1 MFYINTK
8 ASGLKIA
15 ILMFYINTKAPGL
28 KIAILCT
35 LGATSL
41 ETRNHA
47 MYDGYMIVMLIKC

>member
-28 KIAILCT
+28 KIAILC
-35 LGATSL
+35 AL
-41 ETRNHA
+41 ELQA
-47 MYDGYMIVMLIKC
+47 

>member
-28 KIAILCT
+28 QIAILCT

-41 ETRNHA
+41 ETRNHT